1 MDTRSIEAL
10 KNLEKLSR
18 IKQREVYCPMAKMR
32 AMVSPLMTS
41 DDLSLRT
48 TISSPDL
55 YDQELSA
62 LIHERTRFPEIR
74 EEIKFVDFID
84 NLSYVDRSVLIWGIF
99 ASTYGTLGTIN
110 IKCPHCGFEFKD
122 EITAEQI
129 LHEDSLTEW
138 DNDISFKEYIHV
150 ISFEPN
156 IEGIHKLEFHTS
168 LPTIKQHIE
177 TLKLIPTEKIKEN
190 YQKFGNILSRTEEL
204 CSITR
209 EVRLLKVENDPDTN
223 SWYTPIDIH
232 MIINRYFTMDMTDSV
247 LQDYNNVFNKYIPSY
262 WKNYQCT
269 NCLNKFKHYVDPEVS
284 LFRQFLRG

>member
-18 IKQREVYCPMAKMR
+18 VKQREVYCPMAKMR

-62 LIHERTRFPEIR
+62 LIYERTRFPEIQ

-99 ASTYGTLGTIN
+99 ASTYGTLGDTN
-110 IKCPHCGFEFKD
+110 IRCPHCQHEFKD

-129 LHEDSLTEW
+129 LHETSLTIW
-138 DNDISFKEYIHV
+138 DNDTSFKEFIHV

-156 IEGIHKLEFHTS
+156 IEGLYKLEFHTS

-190 YQKFGNILSRTEEL
+190 YRKFGNILSRTEEL

-209 EVRLLKVENDPDTN
+209 ELKLLKSENDPEPN

-232 MIINRYFTMDMTDSV
+232 MIINRYFTMDMTDTV
-247 LQDYNNVFNKYIPSY
+247 LEDYNNLFNKYIPSY
-262 WKNYQCT
+262 WKDYKCP
-269 NCLNKFKHYVDPEVS
+269 NCLNEFKHYADPEVS
-284 LFRQFLRG
+284 LFRQFLR